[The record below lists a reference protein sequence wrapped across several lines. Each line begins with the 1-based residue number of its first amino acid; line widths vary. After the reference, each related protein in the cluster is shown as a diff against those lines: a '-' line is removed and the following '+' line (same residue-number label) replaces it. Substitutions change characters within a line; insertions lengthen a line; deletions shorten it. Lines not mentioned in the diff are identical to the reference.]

1 MKIPKI
7 IIYTFT
13 SLIKI
18 KFNFE
23 IENEKFQTI
32 IVEEIK
38 HILLNNIKLER
49 QLEIIKMYFIFEKV
63 EIYLNKIY

>member
-38 HILLNNIKLER
+38 HILVNNIKLER

-63 EIYLNKIY
+63 EIYLQNL